1 MVILHMNP
9 VFVQDMRGIKVGN
22 IAVFRKSSVCIICNI
37 INSSPH
43 LIIVGKDSGNRVHEG
58 TPESWY
64 TILGKKDE
72 LKSFE
77 DKIFDNIIT
86 YRDTCRK

>member
-1 MVILHMNP
+1 MHTNP

-22 IAVFRKSSVCIICNI
+22 IAVFRKTSVCIVCDI

-43 LIIVGKDSGNRVHEG
+43 FTIVGVDSSNRIHRG
-58 TPESWY
+58 TPDNWK
-64 TILGKKDE
+64 TILGKREK
-72 LKSFE
+72 LRSFE

-86 YRDTCRK
+86 HRDTNLK